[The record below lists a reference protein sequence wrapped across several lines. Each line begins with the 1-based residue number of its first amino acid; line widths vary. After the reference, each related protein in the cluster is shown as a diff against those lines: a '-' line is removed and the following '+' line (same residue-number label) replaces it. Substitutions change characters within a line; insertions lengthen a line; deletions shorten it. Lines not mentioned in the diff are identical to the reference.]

1 MTQMEFLQ
9 GFKGLSIDQQLETL
23 RAALGVL
30 ETTIRRSQKVNGEHL
45 PMAEAAA
52 LLLADY
58 NSDEELTSFTVLDG
72 EDLHETW

>member
-9 GFKGLSIDQQLETL
+9 GYKGISIDQQLETL

-30 ETTIRRSQKVNGEHL
+30 ETTILRSQKVNGEHL
-45 PMAEAAA
+45 PLAEAAA

-58 NSDEELTSFTVLDG
+58 NSDEELTSFTSL
-72 EDLHETW
+72 